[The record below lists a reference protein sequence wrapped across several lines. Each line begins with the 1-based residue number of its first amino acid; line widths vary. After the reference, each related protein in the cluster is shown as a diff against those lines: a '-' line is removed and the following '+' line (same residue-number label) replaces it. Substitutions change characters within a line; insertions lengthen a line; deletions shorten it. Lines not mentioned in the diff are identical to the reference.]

1 MSEGRLFQDYFSSSG
16 VEAFASQYIPT
27 DDELLEPEQAGAS
40 QR

>member
-1 MSEGRLFQDYFSSSG
+1 MPEGRLFQAYLSSSSG
-16 VEAFASQYIPT
+16 EAVASQCIPT